1 MGGPFEM
8 KRSPNAVLSQAE
20 VDTLLRLRRG
30 RVKVIRRE
38 HEDLLLSMRLVRVT
52 EGGRLK
58 LTEDGQRRL
67 REKLPTA
74 AESNPFAP
82 AAIRKNPFDLPTND

>member
-1 MGGPFEM
+1 M

-58 LTEDGQRRL
+58 LTEDGLRRL

-82 AAIRKNPFDLPTND
+82 RATRKNPFDLPSNN

>member
-1 MGGPFEM
+1 M

-20 VDTLLRLRRG
+20 VDTLLCLRRG

-58 LTEDGQRRL
+58 LTEDGLLRL

-74 AESNPFAP
+74 AECNPFAP
-82 AAIRKNPFDLPTND
+82 TATRKNPFDLP

>member
-1 MGGPFEM
+1 M
-8 KRSPNAVLSQAE
+8 KRSPNAVLSPAE

-58 LTEDGQRRL
+58 LTEHGLRRL
-67 REKLPTA
+67 GEKLPTA
-74 AESNPFAP
+74 AKSNPFAP
-82 AAIRKNPFDLPTND
+82 TATRKNPFDLPSKD